1 MNNEIRDKK
10 IISYIDLLINE
21 LNGKYPNMDFTNVR
35 NNAILTFSKMSG
47 SFEEIKALIDESF
60 AIAVSKIKVSEE
72 AVQSISNSF
81 EMTPEEEVVYQ
92 QLKQDSLVK
101 RDKLGLNSSKK
112 LVLKNNN
119 NSFNNGYISF
129 LIVLIV
135 VLVVVVSLIVIVCNV
150 LF

>member
-10 IISYIDLLINE
+10 IISYVDLLINE
-21 LNGKYPNMDFTNVR
+21 LNGKYPNMDFNNVR
-35 NNAILTFSKMSG
+35 NNAISTFLKMSG
-47 SFEEIKALIDESF
+47 SFEDIKTMIDEAF
-60 AIAVSKIKVSEE
+60 VNAVQKMKASEE

-81 EMTPEEEVVYQ
+81 EMTPEEEAVYQ

-101 RDKLGLNSSKK
+101 RNNLGLNNSKK
-112 LVLKNNN
+112 LVLKND

-135 VLVVVVSLIVIVCNV
+135 VLVVVVSLIVIICNV